1 MRRRSRPILQGLT
14 RQLNRM
20 AKAFLEAEIKAME
33 DPAGSLMQILKLQES
48 EARGLDKLITCN
60 IWGLGQRSLT
70 EKDFIEILD
79 GMRGKRPRIASEFF
93 VDFTLKEGRLT
104 RVKNA
109 AVRAR
114 R

>member
-1 MRRRSRPILQGLT
+1 MSRPVLQGLT

-20 AKAFLEAEIKAME
+20 AKVYLEAEIKAME
-33 DPAGSLMQILKLQES
+33 DPAGSFMQILKLQKS
-48 EARGLDKLITCN
+48 EART
-60 IWGLGQRSLT
+60 QRRRVPRRT
-70 EKDFIEILD
+70 KPR
-79 GMRGKRPRIASEFF
+79 RG
-93 VDFTLKEGRLT
+93 